1 MTRPARVRTALAAAA
16 ACLLAAAPRAA
27 QGQQTQT
34 QTEIKLRAQRDT
46 LDQIRQERAAL
57 EARMRQL
64 QSSAHSL
71 SDEVAN
77 LDARAGATARLVDEL
92 DHQLTTI
99 NADVGDA
106 THDLVGAEDDL
117 TAQRAIL
124 RHRLVE
130 IYKRGPM
137 FTFQVLLSA
146 QSFGDLVAR
155 YKYLHLLALRDRALV
170 KHVQDL
176 RDQVAQ
182 QRDRL
187 VTLQDAVAQNR
198 SDKAREEG
206 ELRSLEHQRQRSLSS
221 VRQEVQ
227 QTEARLAAVRRT
239 ESALA
244 NAIAAL
250 EEARRRSLAA
260 RPNAAPSRSTITTA
274 DYGRLDWP
282 VTGTILYPFGRQ
294 VQANNTT
301 IRWNGIGIAAPIGT
315 PVHVVAAGEV
325 VSVSQLGLYGLTVI
339 VDHGG
344 GDYSIYGS
352 LQEARVKRGDHVV
365 KDQVIGT
372 VGVSDPDFPAH
383 LHFEVRQH
391 GGPAVDPTTWLKH
404 R

>member
-1 MTRPARVRTALAAAA
+1 MLVAAPRPARA
-16 ACLLAAAPRAA
+16 
-27 QGQQTQT
+27 QT

-57 EARMRQL
+57 EARMRDL
-64 QSSAHSL
+64 QNSAHDL
-71 SDEVAN
+71 SAEVAN
-77 LDARAGATARLVDEL
+77 LDERASATSRLVSAL
-92 DHQLTTI
+92 DRQLTTI
-99 NADVGDA
+99 TADVGDA
-106 THDLVGAEDDL
+106 THDLVTAEDNL

-155 YKYLHLLALRDRALV
+155 YKYLHLIALRDRALV

-176 RDQVAQ
+176 RDQVGQ

-198 SDKAREEG
+198 SDKAREED
-206 ELRSLEHQRQRSLSS
+206 ELRQLERQRQRSLSS
-221 VRQEVQ
+221 VTEQVRQTQ
-227 QTEARLAAVRRT
+227 LRLAAVRRT
-239 ESALA
+239 ESQLTSAVA
-244 NAIAAL
+244 VL
-250 EEARRRSLAA
+250 EAVHRPPAAA
-260 RPNAAPSRSTITTA
+260 RPNAAPSRSTLTTA
-274 DYGRLDWP
+274 DYGKLDWP
-282 VTGTILYPFGRQ
+282 VHGPILYPYGRQ

-352 LQEARVKRGDHVV
+352 LQQARVKRGDHVV

-391 GGPAVDPTTWLKH
+391 GGTAVDPTIWLKH